1 MSGTLLFFNIGGGEI
16 FFILLVVVMFFGADR
31 IPEIAR
37 GLGKGMRQIKHATND
52 IKQEINRSAAVD
64 PNLSEV
70 KKTLEESKQELEDIA
85 GSVQRKP
92 NN

>member
-1 MSGTLLFFNIGGGEI
+1 MSGTFLFFNIGGGEI

-52 IKQEINRSAAVD
+52 IKQEINRSASVD
-64 PNLSEV
+64 PSLSEV
-70 KKTLEESKQELEDIA
+70 KKTLDESKQELEDIA
-85 GSVQRKP
+85 GSVQRKT
-92 NN
+92 NI

>member
-1 MSGTLLFFNIGGGEI
+1 MSGTFLFFNIGGGEI
-16 FFILLVVVMFFGADR
+16 FFILLVVVMFFGAER

-52 IKQEINRSAAVD
+52 IKQEINRSASVD

-70 KKTLEESKQELEDIA
+70 KKTLDESKQELEDIA
-85 GSVQRKP
+85 GSVQRKT
-92 NN
+92 NI